1 MSVEAI
7 IESLSKHRGVRQI
20 VLIDEELINVIKDEE
35 SQVVGALGMPIENE
49 AMLECLSKEIKL
61 CIYCDYSFEHPDD
74 SIMFMKDGEGNI
86 VGQDV
91 AECKKSQFEEK
102 EGLIWLSE
110 DFVLYPNADMGS
122 EVRMVMVSQRY
133 HGFSEED
140 GVSEALLFFP
150 ATSTDC
156 IIKSRYGYP
165 QDPEVGTAIMGLSL
179 M

>member
-1 MSVEAI
+1 MSVDRI
-7 IESLSKHRGVRQI
+7 IEALGKHRGVKQI
-20 VLIDEELINVIKDEE
+20 MLLDEDLAETIKDEE
-35 SQVVGALGMPIENE
+35 SQVVSSFGTPIENE
-49 AMLECLSKEIKL
+49 AMDECLSKEVRL

-74 SIMFMKDGEGNI
+74 SIMFMMDGDGKI

-91 AECKKSQFEEK
+91 ADSKRSQFEGK
-102 EGLIWLSE
+102 EDIMWLSE
-110 DFVLYPNADMGS
+110 DFVLYTGADMGADI
-122 EVRMVMVSQRY
+122 RMIMVSQRY

-140 GVSEALLFFP
+140 GVSDAVVFFP

-165 QDPEVGTAIMGLSL
+165 QDQQIATAIMGLSL

>member
-1 MSVEAI
+1 MSVERI
-7 IESLSKHRGVRQI
+7 IESLGKHRGVKQI
-20 VLIDEELINVIKDEE
+20 ILLDEELTDIIKDEE
-35 SQVVGALGMPIENE
+35 SQVVGSFGIPIENE
-49 AMLECLSKEIKL
+49 AMKECLSKEIKL

-91 AECKKSQFEEK
+91 ADCKKSQFEEK
-102 EGLIWLSE
+102 DGLMWLSE
-110 DFVLYPNADMGS
+110 DFVLYPGADMGPDI
-122 EVRMVMVSQRY
+122 RMVMVSQRY

-140 GVSEALLFFP
+140 DVSEAVLFFP

-165 QDPEVGTAIMGLSL
+165 QDPQVGTAIMGLSL
-179 M
+179 R